1 MDKHNI
7 NSHQLPIISFMNN
20 NTTAAEATQEIMQLF
35 EQYGNNDYDGEPVT
49 QTSHMVQCAML
60 AMNSGADTE
69 LILGAFLH
77 DIGHLL
83 GHQQKANDMGGF
95 GAINH
100 EGIGAQYLQS
110 RGFSDRV
117 CAVVDGHVAAKRYL
131 VATDATYAAKLSPA
145 SVETLRWQGGAMGE
159 EEAAAFSRHPHFK
172 EIIQVRLWDEGAK
185 DYNAV
190 LLPLSTFEEMIAAYL
205 SNRAH

>member
-1 MDKHNI
+1 
-7 NSHQLPIISFMNN
+7 MN
-20 NTTAAEATQEIMQLF
+20 AEKATREIMQLF
-35 EQYGNNDYDGEPVT
+35 EKYGNNDYDGEPVT

-60 AMNSGADTE
+60 AMQANADQE

-83 GHQQKANDMGGF
+83 GHKQKAEEMGGF

-100 EGIGAQYLQS
+100 EGIGADYLKEK
-110 RGFSDRV
+110 GFGDRV

-131 VATDATYAAKLSPA
+131 VATDETYAAKLSPA
-145 SVETLRWQGGAMGE
+145 SKETLRWQGGAMTE
-159 EEAAAFSRHPHFK
+159 EEAKAFRNHPYFN

-185 DYNAV
+185 DYDAV
-190 LLPLSTFEEMIAAYL
+190 LLPLDMFKNFIDDYL
-205 SNRAH
+205 SHRN